1 MEVKTSPLTDV
12 WIKKMWYIYTME
24 YYLAIKKNELLS
36 FDITSAW
43 NLMKIIQ
50 KNLVPKQ
57 KQTQK
62 FQNQWRE
69 GREKETLV
77 HSWWE
82 YRLMQPLW
90 ETVRTSLKNQ
100 RELPDNPTII
110 SPKPTK
116 TKGKETCSPMFT
128 AAFFTTAKIWKQTK
142 CPSTDKQIKSKM

>member
-1 MEVKTSPLTDV
+1 
-12 WIKKMWYIYTME
+12 ME

-90 ETVRTSLKNQ
+90 ETVRTRLKN
-100 RELPDNPTII
+100 
-110 SPKPTK
+110 
-116 TKGKETCSPMFT
+116 
-128 AAFFTTAKIWKQTK
+128 
-142 CPSTDKQIKSKM
+142 